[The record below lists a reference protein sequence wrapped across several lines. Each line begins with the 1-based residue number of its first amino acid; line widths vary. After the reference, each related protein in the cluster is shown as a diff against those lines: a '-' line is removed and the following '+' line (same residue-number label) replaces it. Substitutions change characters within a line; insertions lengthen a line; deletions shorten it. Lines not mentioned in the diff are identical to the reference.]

1 MVQFQPREKAHR
13 TQSHQ
18 VVFPCHPSYTGSKN
32 KENYGPSIRQD
43 LVSKI
48 TKAKRVGGMAKV
60 VEHLPSKWEA
70 LRSNPGTA
78 KRKEINGNEI

>member
-1 MVQFQPREKAHR
+1 MVQASP
-13 TQSHQ
+13 
-18 VVFPCHPSYTGSKN
+18 G
-32 KENYGPSIRQD
+32 IRQER
-43 LVSKI
+43 VSKI

-60 VEHLPSKWEA
+60 IEHLPSKWEA